1 MLLSAAHS
9 QYSPSQTQQQQ
20 QHQHYVASQQQ
31 QQQQQQSIVA
41 NNNQQQQ
48 QPPQQQQQ
56 QQVQQPQT
64 QNVVTKHV
72 YAPVDRPIAQNNGL
86 PAGQNICANCERLIV

>member
-56 QQVQQPQT
+56 VQQPQT